1 MADKRSKT
9 DQTSDFDFRV
19 EPGTTDSS
27 GANASGKRR
36 GAGNGNGAATPKP
49 RSSDSAASR
58 RTGNGSSTASPSRGR
73 RSAARDGDAG
83 RPRTS
88 KQREPV
94 RPGKSASRDFAKESR
109 HRAARR
115 RVEGKNRVEA
125 DDVPFESLL
134 DRQPQRGAIRKSTS
148 PLIDAA
154 REARSSLTGS
164 VASAKGA
171 LSKGKKKA
179 RATGAAVRTGE
190 LRQALPT
197 TRRKR
202 SLAPG
207 ETDQVGGRRSGTKQS
222 PRHRT
227 PTKRAPRK
235 AKPGRLKPLRVFIV
249 VGGLGL
255 LAIVSVL
262 FGMMMAISRKL
273 PELEN
278 KRQYATA
285 QNTEVYDVRGRPLGT
300 LLSNDQR
307 YLVTSEQISPY
318 VKSAVVA
325 IEDERFYEHR
335 GVDYQGLARAAV
347 VDLIPGGSTQGA
359 STITQQFVKNALE
372 TQNRRTVFE
381 KLRESALAYHLERKW
396 DKDKILT
403 QYLNTVYF
411 GEGAY
416 GIEAAARTYFG
427 YNHPGC
433 GEQGQDPCSNELLPE
448 EAALLAALINS
459 PSAFSPRVNPQ
470 FALERRNV
478 VLQKMNEQGV
488 LSAAEYQAAKAAPL
502 PAASEIQRPQEDS
515 KAPYFTTWMRQILVD
530 KFGPGTAFS
539 GGLRVRTSLDL
550 QMQDAASQIASD
562 SLAGVPPTSAV
573 VVLDN
578 DTGEVRAMVG
588 GNDFENR
595 PFNLATQ
602 GYRQPG
608 STFKT
613 FVLATALAQGRSPS
627 EVFSS
632 QPKQFPIP
640 GVNPNKE
647 MFVVKNYDDNYL
659 GSASIATATQYSD
672 NSVFAEL
679 GLQLGTKKIARMAQD
694 MGIETKVSTNPA
706 MTLGGLDNYCCTPLE
721 MTHAYQTLAAGGNRI
736 SGTLDSLEGD
746 VGKDPRD
753 DGPVPL
759 VKITDAKGDLV
770 AENKVTKTRVLSSSV
785 ANTEKGILQ
794 SVISGGTGT
803 HAATGGY
810 AWGKTGTTENYGDA
824 WFCGGSE
831 HFTACV
837 WVGYPDSVKSMET
850 EYGGSPVAG
859 GTYPAE
865 IWSRVIQALEAI
877 QAGYGSGGS
886 SGSSSSSSSYT
897 PSYSAPATPAA
908 PATGGGGGGQPQA
921 PAASPAPSS
930 GGGGVGL

>member
-1 MADKRSKT
+1 M
-9 DQTSDFDFRV
+9 
-19 EPGTTDSS
+19 
-27 GANASGKRR
+27 
-36 GAGNGNGAATPKP
+36 
-49 RSSDSAASR
+49 
-58 RTGNGSSTASPSRGR
+58 
-73 RSAARDGDAG
+73 
-83 RPRTS
+83 
-88 KQREPV
+88 
-94 RPGKSASRDFAKESR
+94 
-109 HRAARR
+109 
-115 RVEGKNRVEA
+115 
-125 DDVPFESLL
+125 
-134 DRQPQRGAIRKSTS
+134 RKSTS
-148 PLIDAA
+148 PILDAA
-154 REARSSLTGS
+154 REAKGSITGTFESLRGGLRSGGRRIRGTS
-164 VASAKGA
+164 
-171 LSKGKKKA
+171 
-179 RATGAAVRTGE
+179 AAVRTGE
-190 LRQALPT
+190 LRQAVRVP
-197 TRRKR
+197 RRR
-202 SLAPG
+202 GSLAPG
-207 ETDQVGGRRSGTKQS
+207 EVEGAGPSNTGSKRS
-222 PRHRT
+222 PRHKT

-235 AKPGRLKPLRVFIV
+235 AKPGRLKPLRVVIV
-249 VGGLGL
+249 AGGIGL
-255 LAIVSVL
+255 LAIVSIL
-262 FGMMMAISRKL
+262 FGMMMAISKKL

-285 QNTEVYDVRGRPLGT
+285 QNTQIYDVRGRPLGT

-307 YLVTSEQISPY
+307 YLVLSDQISPY

-335 GVDYQGLARAAV
+335 GIDYKGLARAAA

-433 GEQGQDPCSNELLPE
+433 GEQGQDPCANELLPE

-478 VLQKMNEQGV
+478 VLEKMNEQEV
-488 LSAAEYQAAKAAPL
+488 LSDAEYQQAKAAPL

-550 QMQDAASQIASD
+550 QMQDAASQIAYD
-562 SLAGVPPTSAV
+562 SLAGIDPTAAV

-578 DTGEVRAMVG
+578 ETGEVRAMVG
-588 GNDFENR
+588 GSDYETR

-672 NSVFAEL
+672 NSVYAEL

-694 MGIETKVSTNPA
+694 MGIETRVSTNPA

-736 SGTLDSLEGD
+736 SGTLDSLPGD

-759 VKITDAKGDLV
+759 VKITDSKGDLV
-770 AENKVTKTRVLSSSV
+770 AENKVTKSRVLSTDN

-794 SVISGGTGT
+794 SVVSGGTGT

-850 EYGGSPVAG
+850 EYGGQPVAG

-865 IWSRVIQALEAI
+865 IWSRIIQALEAI

-886 SGSSSSSSSYT
+886 GSGSSSSSSTYT
-897 PSYSAPATPAA
+897 PSYSAPAA
-908 PATGGGGGGQPQA
+908 PAVPATGGGGGGGGGGGQPQA
-921 PAASPAPSS
+921 PAPAPSG

>member
-1 MADKRSKT
+1 MLEK
-9 DQTSDFDFRV
+9 
-19 EPGTTDSS
+19 
-27 GANASGKRR
+27 
-36 GAGNGNGAATPKP
+36 
-49 RSSDSAASR
+49 
-58 RTGNGSSTASPSRGR
+58 
-73 RSAARDGDAG
+73 
-83 RPRTS
+83 
-88 KQREPV
+88 
-94 RPGKSASRDFAKESR
+94 
-109 HRAARR
+109 
-115 RVEGKNRVEA
+115 
-125 DDVPFESLL
+125 
-134 DRQPQRGAIRKSTS
+134 QPQRGAIRKSTS
-148 PLIDAA
+148 PIMDAA
-154 REARSSLTGS
+154 REARGSLADGLGGIRFSLRNGKETIKSAGAAARTGEF
-164 VASAKGA
+164 
-171 LSKGKKKA
+171 
-179 RATGAAVRTGE
+179 RQAVRT
-190 LRQALPT
+190 P
-197 TRRKR
+197 RKR
-202 SLAPG
+202 SPLAPG
-207 ETDQVGGRRSGTKQS
+207 ETDSPSGHGRAAHKR
-222 PRHRT
+222 PARHKT
-227 PTKRAPRK
+227 PTKRAPKK
-235 AKPGRLKPLRVFIV
+235 AKPGRLKPLRVLIV
-249 VGGLGL
+249 TGGIGL

-262 FGMMMAISRKL
+262 FGMMMAISKKL

-285 QNTEVYDVRGRPLGT
+285 RNTEIYDVRGRPLGT

-307 YLVTSEQISPY
+307 YLVTSEEISPY

-433 GEQGQDPCSNELLPE
+433 GEQGQDQCANELLPE

-470 FALERRNV
+470 FAMERRDV
-478 VLQKMNEQGV
+478 VLEKMNEQGV
-488 LSAAEYQAAKAAPL
+488 LSNAEYQAAKAAPL

-562 SLAGVPPTSAV
+562 SLAGIPPTAAAV
-573 VVLDN
+573 VIDN

-588 GNDFENR
+588 GSDFENR

-632 QPKQFPIP
+632 QPKEFPIP
-640 GVNPNKE
+640 GVSPKKE

-659 GSASIATATQYSD
+659 GSASIAAATQYSD
-672 NSVFAEL
+672 NSVYAEL
-679 GLQLGTKKIARMAQD
+679 GLQLGTKKIARVAND
-694 MGIETKVSTNPA
+694 MGIETPVSTNPA

-721 MTHAYQTLAAGGNRI
+721 MAHAYSTLSAGGNRI
-736 SGTLDSLEGD
+736 SGTLDSVDGD

-753 DGPVPL
+753 DGPVPI
-759 VKITDAKGDLV
+759 VKITDSKGDLV
-770 AENKVTKTRVLSSSV
+770 AENKVIKTRVLSSTV
-785 ANTEKGILQ
+785 ANTEKSILQ

-824 WFCGGSE
+824 WFCGGTE

-837 WVGYPDSVKSMET
+837 WVGYPDTVKSMET

-865 IWSRVIQALEAI
+865 IWSRIMQACEAI

-886 SGSSSSSSSYT
+886 NNSSSSSSYT
-897 PSYSAPATPAA
+897 PSYSAPSAPAA
-908 PATGGGGGGQPQA
+908 PATGGGGGGGGGGQPQA
-921 PAASPAPSS
+921 PAPSPAPSG

>member
-1 MADKRSKT
+1 M
-9 DQTSDFDFRV
+9 
-19 EPGTTDSS
+19 
-27 GANASGKRR
+27 
-36 GAGNGNGAATPKP
+36 
-49 RSSDSAASR
+49 
-58 RTGNGSSTASPSRGR
+58 
-73 RSAARDGDAG
+73 
-83 RPRTS
+83 
-88 KQREPV
+88 
-94 RPGKSASRDFAKESR
+94 
-109 HRAARR
+109 
-115 RVEGKNRVEA
+115 
-125 DDVPFESLL
+125 
-134 DRQPQRGAIRKSTS
+134 RKSTS
-148 PLIDAA
+148 PILDAA
-154 REARSSLTGS
+154 REAKGSITGTFESLRGGLRSGGRRIRGTS
-164 VASAKGA
+164 
-171 LSKGKKKA
+171 
-179 RATGAAVRTGE
+179 AAVRTGE
-190 LRQALPT
+190 LRQAVRVP
-197 TRRKR
+197 RRR
-202 SLAPG
+202 GSLAPG
-207 ETDQVGGRRSGTKQS
+207 EVEGAGPSNTGSKRS
-222 PRHRT
+222 PRHKT

-235 AKPGRLKPLRVFIV
+235 AKPGRLKPLRVVIV
-249 VGGLGL
+249 AGGIGL
-255 LAIVSVL
+255 LAIVSIL
-262 FGMMMAISRKL
+262 FGMMMAISKKL

-285 QNTEVYDVRGRPLGT
+285 QNTQIYDVRGRPLGT

-307 YLVTSEQISPY
+307 YLVLSDQISPY

-335 GVDYQGLARAAV
+335 GIDYKGLARAAA

-433 GEQGQDPCSNELLPE
+433 GEQGQDPCANELLPE

-478 VLQKMNEQGV
+478 VLEKMNEQEV
-488 LSAAEYQAAKAAPL
+488 LSDAEYQQAKAAPL

-550 QMQDAASQIASD
+550 QMQDAASQIAYD
-562 SLAGVPPTSAV
+562 SLAGIDPTAAV

-578 DTGEVRAMVG
+578 ETGEVRAMVG
-588 GNDFENR
+588 GSDYETR

-608 STFKT
+608 STYKT

-672 NSVFAEL
+672 NSVYAEL

-694 MGIETKVSTNPA
+694 MGIETRVSTNPA

-736 SGTLDSLEGD
+736 SGTLDSLPGD

-759 VKITDAKGDLV
+759 VKITDSKGDLV
-770 AENKVTKTRVLSSSV
+770 AENKVTKSRVLSTDN

-794 SVISGGTGT
+794 SVVSGGTGT

-850 EYGGSPVAG
+850 EYGGQPVAG

-865 IWSRVIQALEAI
+865 IWSRIIQALEAI

-886 SGSSSSSSSYT
+886 GSGSSSSSSTYT
-897 PSYSAPATPAA
+897 PSYSAPAA
-908 PATGGGGGGQPQA
+908 PAVPATGGGGGGGGGGGQPQA
-921 PAASPAPSS
+921 PAPAPSG

>member
-1 MADKRSKT
+1 M
-9 DQTSDFDFRV
+9 
-19 EPGTTDSS
+19 
-27 GANASGKRR
+27 
-36 GAGNGNGAATPKP
+36 
-49 RSSDSAASR
+49 
-58 RTGNGSSTASPSRGR
+58 
-73 RSAARDGDAG
+73 
-83 RPRTS
+83 
-88 KQREPV
+88 
-94 RPGKSASRDFAKESR
+94 
-109 HRAARR
+109 
-115 RVEGKNRVEA
+115 
-125 DDVPFESLL
+125 
-134 DRQPQRGAIRKSTS
+134 RKSTS
-148 PLIDAA
+148 PILDAA
-154 REARSSLTGS
+154 REAKGSITGTFESLRGGLRSGGERIRGTS
-164 VASAKGA
+164 
-171 LSKGKKKA
+171 
-179 RATGAAVRTGE
+179 AAVRTGE
-190 LRQALPT
+190 LRQAVRVP
-197 TRRKR
+197 RRR
-202 SLAPG
+202 GSLAPG
-207 ETDQVGGRRSGTKQS
+207 EVEGAGPSNTGSKAS
-222 PRHRT
+222 PRHKT

-235 AKPGRLKPLRVFIV
+235 AKPGRLKPLRVVIV
-249 VGGLGL
+249 AGGIGL
-255 LAIVSVL
+255 LAIVSIL
-262 FGMMMAISRKL
+262 FGMMMAISKKL

-285 QNTEVYDVRGRPLGT
+285 QNTQIYDVRGRPLGT

-307 YLVTSEQISPY
+307 YLVLSDQISPY

-335 GVDYQGLARAAV
+335 GIDYKGLARAAA

-433 GEQGQDPCSNELLPE
+433 GEQGQDPCANELLPE

-478 VLQKMNEQGV
+478 VLEKMNEQEV
-488 LSAAEYQAAKAAPL
+488 LSDAEYQQAKAAPL
-502 PAASEIQRPQEDS
+502 PAASEIERPQEDS

-539 GGLRVRTSLDL
+539 GGLRVRTSLDI
-550 QMQDAASQIASD
+550 QMQDTASQIAYD
-562 SLAGVPPTSAV
+562 SLAGIDPTAAV

-578 DTGEVRAMVG
+578 ETGEVRAMVG
-588 GNDFENR
+588 GSDYETR

-672 NSVFAEL
+672 NSVYAEL

-694 MGIETKVSTNPA
+694 MGIETPVSTNPA

-736 SGTLDSLEGD
+736 SGTLDSLPGD

-759 VKITDAKGDLV
+759 VKITDSKGDLV
-770 AENKVTKTRVLSSSV
+770 AENKVTKSRVLSTDN
-785 ANTEKGILQ
+785 ANAEKGILQ
-794 SVISGGTGT
+794 SVVSGGTGT

-850 EYGGSPVAG
+850 EYGGQPVAG

-865 IWSRVIQALEAI
+865 IWSRIIQALEAI

-886 SGSSSSSSSYT
+886 GSGSSSSSSTYT
-897 PSYSAPATPAA
+897 PSYSAPAAPAA
-908 PATGGGGGGQPQA
+908 PATGGGGGGGGQPQA
-921 PAASPAPSS
+921 PAPAPSG